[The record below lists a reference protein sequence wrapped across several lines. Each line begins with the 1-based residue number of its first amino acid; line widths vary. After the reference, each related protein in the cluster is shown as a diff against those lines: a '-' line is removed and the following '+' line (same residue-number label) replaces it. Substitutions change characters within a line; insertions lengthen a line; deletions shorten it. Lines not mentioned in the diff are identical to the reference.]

1 MANPSKLLNRTG
13 MSVLLILA
21 ILVGGCSLISKQ
33 TTLTLEE
40 QQVND
45 IIKNANAST
54 QTEQPRLQATGV
66 DMHDGFIHVI
76 VEYLK
81 EDGSKIEGSYNV
93 SLAVLDGIIQAEIS
107 SVDLPGLT
115 LSQQEIEQI
124 ANKIAIDFAAAPS
137 QLGGRIEVLSIAV
150 TENHIQMV
158 VRM

>member
-93 SLAVLDGIIQAEIS
+93 SLTVLDGIIQAEIS
-107 SVDLPGLT
+107 SVDLPGLA
-115 LSQQEIEQI
+115 LSQKVINQI
-124 ANKIAIDFAAAPS
+124 ANKIAIDFAAASS

-150 TENHIQMV
+150 TEDRLQMV